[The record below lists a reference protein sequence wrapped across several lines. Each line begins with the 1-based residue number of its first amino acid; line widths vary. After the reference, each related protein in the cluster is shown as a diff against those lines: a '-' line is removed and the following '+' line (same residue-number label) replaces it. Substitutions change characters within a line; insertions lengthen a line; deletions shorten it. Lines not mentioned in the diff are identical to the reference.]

1 MSQTTD
7 ANDEHLVARL
17 DLSGVDDSIIRR
29 SPRVRGD
36 GGDFVGY
43 VVGL

>member
-7 ANDEHLVARL
+7 TDDEHLIARL
-17 DLSGVDDSIIRR
+17 DLAGVDDRIIRR

-36 GGDFVGY
+36 GGDLVGY